1 MLTIFGVH
9 LRYPIKRHGN
19 REALGLRSQ
28 RDEGREGGG
37 GGGGGS
43 SNYTES
49 GKVDRRELK
58 YPSER
63 MDWRKRFAC

>member
-9 LRYPIKRHGN
+9 LRYPIKKHGN

-28 RDEGREGGG
+28 QDEGRERGVGV
-37 GGGGGS
+37 GGS

>member
-1 MLTIFGVH
+1 MCWITTEKGTATEK
-9 LRYPIKRHGN
+9 PWGSGPNEMK
-19 REALGLRSQ
+19 
-28 RDEGREGGG
+28 
-37 GGGGGS
+37 GGGGS

-58 YPSER
+58 FPSER

>member
-1 MLTIFGVH
+1 MKG
-9 LRYPIKRHGN
+9 
-19 REALGLRSQ
+19 
-28 RDEGREGGG
+28 GRG

-58 YPSER
+58 YASER